1 MFLLLLLHAFF
12 HRLFQPCLLYTSMLA
27 ALPEDDPF
35 AALTANQY
43 EEALAD
49 AREAL
54 ANWDVPEEL

>member
-1 MFLLLLLHAFF
+1 MI
-12 HRLFQPCLLYTSMLA
+12 RCYEIMLA
-27 ALPEDDPF
+27 VLPEDDPF

>member
-1 MFLLLLLHAFF
+1 MVVV
-12 HRLFQPCLLYTSMLA
+12 LA